1 MELSTMTTR
10 AQQQR
15 NTTATQFNYSDF
27 YVRRPEEYE
36 RTLIVLTTRIEESRI
51 RDGYGLAGGVFYS
64 AYCNDNKE
72 RRSWNTT
79 VSTCPRTVGNFTRN
93 RGLPTSPCH
102 RSSFKMPSNCA
113 YDSSNFLY
121 LEQLF
126 KVPSN
131 SSGLRTKKSEKS
143 N

>member
-51 RDGYGLAGGVFYS
+51 REGYGLA
-64 AYCNDNKE
+64 
-72 RRSWNTT
+72 
-79 VSTCPRTVGNFTRN
+79 
-93 RGLPTSPCH
+93 
-102 RSSFKMPSNCA
+102 
-113 YDSSNFLY
+113 
-121 LEQLF
+121 
-126 KVPSN
+126 
-131 SSGLRTKKSEKS
+131 
-143 N
+143 